1 MRGDGKT
8 RCYDFTCKC
17 TFRYLWMNAPLLIA
31 LACNLAFRISYF
43 LILEATP
50 DIQIWSNRS
59 QTTDK
64 SIKHTRYW
72 AACCCAFQ
80 VRKWQQKWMGGEQ
93 VQRNFWLIVW
103 RGYDL
108 VMSPLG
114 YFRSVWFWNDFE
126 GSERCNEQCD
136 GCSFYYY
143 YYYYYRLLEKRMATL
158 KSILYQMLFLFNI
171 LSKQYM
177 FYSLLCQHSLK
188 LNFIHPLLRSKEFW
202 VVLPVNCPYPGSPMA
217 QGLTACQGTNLD
229 RSRTAAVSLPI
240 LARWHSCHRRNGKT
254 TWKKKWQN

>member
-72 AACCCAFQ
+72 AACYCAFQ
-80 VRKWQQKWMGGEQ
+80 VRKWQQQKRMGGEQ

-108 VMSPLG
+108 VISPLG

-143 YYYYYRLLEKRMATL
+143 YYYYRLL
-158 KSILYQMLFLFNI
+158 
-171 LSKQYM
+171 
-177 FYSLLCQHSLK
+177 LL
-188 LNFIHPLLRSKEFW
+188 P
-202 VVLPVNCPYPGSPMA
+202 
-217 QGLTACQGTNLD
+217 
-229 RSRTAAVSLPI
+229 
-240 LARWHSCHRRNGKT
+240 T
-254 TWKKKWQN
+254 TWEKNGYAQKYSVSNVISF